1 VPEGARIGRVNK
13 GQGPIGKLQYE
24 LREGVFSCPWCES
37 RCLDAYQCAG
47 IQIDAQLSVTIGG
60 AGRACSIASQT
71 KHGRKAFETLNCFTC
86 QSPYLAIIRIR
97 QNEINRLPELDNG
110 KMT

>member
-1 VPEGARIGRVNK
+1 M
-13 GQGPIGKLQYE
+13 
-24 LREGVFSCPWCES
+24 SCPLAES
-37 RCLDAYQCAG
+37 SEIL
-47 IQIDAQLSVTIGG
+47 IIPKHM
-60 AGRACSIASQT
+60 GRN
-71 KHGRKAFETLNCFTC
+71 AFETLNCFTC